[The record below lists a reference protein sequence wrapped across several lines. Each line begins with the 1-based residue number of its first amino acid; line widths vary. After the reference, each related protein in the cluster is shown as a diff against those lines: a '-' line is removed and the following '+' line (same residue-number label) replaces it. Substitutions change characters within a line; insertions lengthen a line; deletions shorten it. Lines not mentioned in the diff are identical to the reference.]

1 MANGGRLRTVDAILP
16 EYLEN
21 PFFEAGTGKHPAGP
35 SQASGLSLLSFV
47 LTGKF
52 DFCIFI
58 SLSFLFTFPCVIL
71 RNDLENAYG
80 IYLRFCKF
88 NGSFRLVRKHFL

>member
-1 MANGGRLRTVDAILP
+1 MADGGRLRTVDAILP

-35 SQASGLSLLSFV
+35 FQASGLCLLSFV

-52 DFCIFI
+52 DFRI
-58 SLSFLFTFPCVIL
+58 LLFRLTFPCVIL
-71 RNDLENAYG
+71 GSDLENAYG

-88 NGSFRLVRKHFL
+88 NGSFRLMRKHFL